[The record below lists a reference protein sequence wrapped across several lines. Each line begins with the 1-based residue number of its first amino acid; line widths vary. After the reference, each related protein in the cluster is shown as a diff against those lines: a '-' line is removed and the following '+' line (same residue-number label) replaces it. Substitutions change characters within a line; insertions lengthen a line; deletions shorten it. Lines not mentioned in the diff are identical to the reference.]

1 MPTYVY
7 KNLETAE
14 TYEIKQGMRDD
25 ALSVHPETGAPIKR
39 ILSAPGIAFRG
50 SGFYANDSRP
60 RSEGQ
65 EKGQNKSESQSKSE
79 APAKA
84 KTGSEGKSSSA
95 GGGGE

>member
-14 TYEIKQGMRDD
+14 TYEIKQSMRDD
-25 ALSVHPETGAPIKR
+25 ALTRHPETGAPIKR

-65 EKGQNKSESQSKSE
+65 NKPESQSKGE
-79 APAKA
+79 APPKAKA
-84 KTGSEGKSSSA
+84 GGEGKSSGA